1 MGGSRSARAN
11 RRRGVALV
19 MVLVVIA
26 VLTSFVMINAVVLTR
41 LGKFLRQV
49 EREQI
54 ERSERAPAGAPAEK
68 EPK

>member
-1 MGGSRSARAN
+1 
-11 RRRGVALV
+11 
-19 MVLVVIA
+19 MVLIVMA

-54 ERSERAPAGAPAEK
+54 ERLERAPANAPAEK
-68 EPK
+68 DQK

>member
-1 MGGSRSARAN
+1 
-11 RRRGVALV
+11 